1 MSQIKQRAMLAVRP
15 VPGTGLGLKL
25 AFDSGLSIWEKSLPF
40 IFKFNEFATKA
51 EEGEQLSCVCLG
63 VPRLTTDPN
72 GGGCSSWHP

>member
-1 MSQIKQRAMLAVRP
+1 MSQIKQRAMFAVRP

-25 AFDSGLSIWEKSLPF
+25 EFDSGLSIWEKSLPF

-63 VPRLTTDPN
+63 VPRLTTDAN
-72 GGGCSSWHP
+72 GEGCSSWHP